1 MVATLVLGTS
11 AERRV
16 GSSPTWSTKH
26 ARLTQLVRVP
36 SLQVGCRRFESV
48 TAHQLFYRVKYLFL
62 FLIPIQPSF
71 ILDLTSTVKCVV
83 FGDYF

>member
-26 ARLTQLVRVP
+26 GAVSSVGRVAGLHP
-36 SLQVGCRRFESV
+36 VCRRFESV
-48 TAHQLFYRVKYLFL
+48 TAHQLFYAVKYFLL